1 MSDKDEVKPDKKS
14 YNEPK
19 LEFVEPRLTKCG
31 DVTKITGQGFFGE
44 FSPPAEEPEPPV
56 G

>member
-14 YNEPK
+14 YTEPK

-31 DVTKITGQGFFGE
+31 DVTKITFFGE